1 MDRLYQYDICALIIF
16 VALLFSFYFRRL
28 NVGRVNNVF
37 VSTVYIMLLN
47 TIFEIFQNAPIVFWE
62 SLGDNE
68 SFRTIAYYGAFITHA
83 MIMPAY
89 IVFIGVITGT
99 WSRFIHTKLSGCF
112 FVVPFIINILVVLIN
127 PFNHMLFEIT
137 REDGLLV
144 YHRRPLISVFYVV
157 AAYYMIIAVI
167 YIMKNKD
174 MLGRAKTVA
183 LLAMFPCNIIALAIQ
198 FFFPKNMVEM
208 FAMSISAFLVTVTV
222 LRAEEMIDPSI
233 GARTFPSF
241 HTDIK
246 RFYRANKNVT
256 AVIMRIKN
264 DEPIATLFGS
274 KTHRIII
281 RELIK
286 HIKNNYA
293 ELIGRHSKVIMNIY
307 YLFYGSFAVVFDNIN
322 ERDEE
327 IIRQRTE
334 KLFAELNKG
343 FVINQNRMNLD
354 MCMCYM
360 TIPSD
365 IPDLNDFEAFIDSF
379 EKTMTSNELVYFSDI
394 APERKFQLQLD
405 IDKIIKKAIDNKSF
419 EMYYQPIYSLKE
431 KKFTSAEALIR
442 LMDDEVGFVS
452 PGIFIPA
459 AEKNGAINSIGNFVI
474 DDVFKFIS
482 ENSIDNYGLNYIE
495 INLSTI
501 QCLQDN
507 LPEQID
513 EKIRKYNIPK
523 EKINFEVTETGR
535 DYAGDIIYDTIYRI
549 HDMKLALSLDDY
561 GTGYSNLQK
570 VISFPFK
577 IIKIDKTLVDS
588 INDARMKDVV
598 SQTVAMLKKI
608 GAEIVVEGVENKET
622 SDWFE
627 EIGCDYIQGFYYA
640 KPMPKQEF
648 LKFVRQFNGL

>member
-1 MDRLYQYDICALIIF
+1 MERLYQYDICALIIF

-37 VSTVYIMLLN
+37 VSTIYIMIIN
-47 TIFEIFQNAPIVFWE
+47 TIFEICQNAPILIWK

-68 SFRTIAYYGAFITHA
+68 SFRTIAYYGGFITHA

-99 WSRFIHTKLSGCF
+99 WTKSIKSKGFRWLFIF
-112 FVVPFIINILVVLIN
+112 PFIFNLMVVLLN
-127 PFNHMLFEIT
+127 PFNHMLFELV
-137 REDGLLV
+137 REDGVLV
-144 YHRRPLISVFYVV
+144 YHRRPLISVFYIV
-157 AAYYMIIAVI
+157 AGYYMIVAII
-167 YIMKNKD
+167 YIMKTKD
-174 MLGRAKTVA
+174 MIGRAKTVA
-183 LLAMFPCNIIALAIQ
+183 LLAMFPCNIIALVIQ

-241 HTDIK
+241 HMDIK
-246 RFYRANKNVT
+246 RYYRSNKNVT

-281 RELIK
+281 REIIK
-286 HIKNNYA
+286 YIKNNYA
-293 ELIGRHSKVIMNIY
+293 ELVGRHSKVIMNIY
-307 YLFYGSFAVVFDNIN
+307 YLFYGSFAVIFDNISK
-322 ERDEE
+322 RDEE

-334 KLFAELNKG
+334 KLFEELNKG
-343 FVINQNRMNLD
+343 FMINQNRMNLD

-360 TIPSD
+360 NIPND

-394 APERKFQLQLD
+394 APERKFQLQMD
-405 IDKIIKKAIDNKSF
+405 IDKIIKKAIDNNSF

-442 LMDDEVGFVS
+442 LKDDEVGFVS
-452 PGIFIPA
+452 PAIFIPA
-459 AEKNGAINSIGNFVI
+459 AEKNGAINSIGSFVI

-482 ENSIDNYGLNYIE
+482 ENSIESYGLNYIE

-507 LPEQID
+507 LPEHID
-513 EKIRKYNIPK
+513 EKIKEYNISK
-523 EKINFEVTETGR
+523 DKINFEVTETGR
-535 DYAGDIIYDTIYRI
+535 DYAGDIIYDTIYKI
-549 HDMKLALSLDDY
+549 HDMQLALSLDDY

-570 VISFPFK
+570 VIAFPFK

-588 INDARMKDVV
+588 IGDARMKEVV
-598 SQTVAMLKKI
+598 GQTVAMLKKI
-608 GAEIVVEGVENKET
+608 GVEIVVEGVEDKAT

-627 EIGCDYIQGFYYA
+627 EIGCDFIQGYYYA
-640 KPMPKQEF
+640 KPMPKHEF
-648 LKFVRQFNGL
+648 LRFIKQSNH